1 VGGALFGNSRGGAAA
16 SKALVEFRA
25 GKMSVATNDGKTM
38 VTADKRKGM
47 IQVEQGD
54 DDLMHFKWKDR
65 TSGTVEDDLIIFP
78 DDIDF
83 LKVDQCKT
91 GRVYVLKF
99 KSSSRRMFFWM
110 QEPKDDKDEELCKK
124 VNDSLNKPP
133 PPGSSGGGGGAAD
146 LGSLGS
152 ALGLSTRGGGMP
164 DLSNLGDSG
173 LRSLLSNMSQHQLAQ
188 LFGSSVPLQSGG
200 LGGRSRNPA
209 SDSSSRTASAASTP
223 AQSSAPAA
231 TPAAPKK
238 DSSSSSRTDAAA
250 ASSSAATTPATA
262 AAAAAAAPIG
272 LSDLQSVLSGIK
284 VPAGAGGGL
293 GAGGSKEPAVDL
305 SVGITGEVIKP
316 LLDNPNFVS
325 KMKELLP
332 SSERE
337 GSDFAAG
344 AIDSTVKS
352 PQFKQALAMFS
363 SGLQSGQLAPLIG
376 EFDLGDEAVA
386 AAVSGSLEAFVK
398 AVEKKNKKQP
408 DDKKPSQDAGD
419 DEMGGLD

>member
-1 VGGALFGNSRGGAAA
+1 MAVGGALFGNGRGGAPA

-25 GKMSVATNDGKTM
+25 GKMTVSGSLVSP
-38 VTADKRKGM
+38 DKRKGM
-47 IQVEQGD
+47 IQIEQGD

-83 LKVDQCKT
+83 VRVDQCKT

-133 PPGSSGGGGGAAD
+133 PPGSSGGSGGGAD

-152 ALGLSTRGGGMP
+152 ALGLSSRGGGVP

-173 LRSLLSNMSQHQLAQ
+173 LQALLSNMSQQQLAQ
-188 LFGSSVPLQSGG
+188 LFGSSVPLRSGG

-238 DSSSSSRTDAAA
+238 DSSSNSSAAA
-250 ASSSAATTPATA
+250 AGSATATPTTGGPAAA

-272 LSDLQSVLSGIK
+272 LSDLQSVLSGIR
-284 VPAGAGGGL
+284 VPAGAEGL

-316 LLDNPNFVS
+316 LLENPDFIS
-325 KMKELLP
+325 KMKDLLP
-332 SSERE
+332 ASEQGE
-337 GSDFAAG
+337 SGGDATA

-352 PQFKQALAMFS
+352 PQFKQAMAMFS
-363 SGLQSGQLAPLIG
+363 SGLQSGQLAPLIR

-398 AVEKKNKKQP
+398 AVENKNKKGGGAAT
-408 DDKKPSQDAGD
+408 DAD